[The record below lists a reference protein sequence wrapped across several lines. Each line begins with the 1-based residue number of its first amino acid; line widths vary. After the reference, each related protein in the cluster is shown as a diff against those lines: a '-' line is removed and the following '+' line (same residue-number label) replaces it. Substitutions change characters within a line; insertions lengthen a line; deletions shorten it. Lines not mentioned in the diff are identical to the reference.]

1 MDFQFNRNVS
11 YTPPAQREIMPFG
24 TLLGYAKEHWVPY
37 ACHMLC
43 ISMLA
48 KIAGPFYAYPVAVVS
63 TAIALLYFGMQGNY
77 PELRVRG
84 TTVVDWLLALGVGVI
99 GIVLWI
105 APYHYISE
113 IMFARIPILGNRNI
127 YLSFTYGA
135 DIAEDA
141 WRAVANGLVLLPT
154 ALPQSTY
161 NVPELSGLWKQVFLA
176 FRICGAVITVPFFEE
191 LFTRSLVIRF
201 VEDEYYKRVPIGWF
215 TRKSALIA
223 LGIFVF
229 SHPWWLVAI
238 IWGVLIMWLLYTTRN
253 LLVCVAAHAVSNF
266 LLALYIL
273 KTGNYYLW

>member
-1 MDFQFNRNVS
+1 VS

-63 TAIALLYFGMQGNY
+63 TAIALLYFGMQGKY

>member
-273 KTGNYYLW
+273 KTGHYYVW

>member
-1 MDFQFNRNVS
+1 MQLSFNKGLT

-37 ACHMLC
+37 ACHMVC
-43 ISMLA
+43 IGMLA
-48 KIAGPFYAYPVAVVS
+48 KVLGPFYAYPIAVIS
-63 TAIALLYFGMQGNY
+63 TAIALVYFYAKGKY
-77 PELRVRG
+77 PELSVRG
-84 TTVVDWLLALGVGVI
+84 TTAIDWLLAVLVGVV

-105 APYHYISE
+105 APYHYFRE
-113 IMFARIPILGNRNI
+113 IMFARIPVLGNTNI

-141 WRAVANGLVLLPT
+141 WRRVAGGLIMLPT
-154 ALPQSTY
+154 ALPTSTY
-161 NVPELSGLWKQVFLA
+161 NVPELSGLWKNVFIA
-176 FRICGAVITVPFFEE
+176 MRMCGAVITVPFFEE

-215 TRKSALIA
+215 TKRSALIA

-229 SHPWWLVAI
+229 SHPWWLVAV
-238 IWGVLIMWLLYTTRN
+238 IWGALIMWLLYTTRN
-253 LLVCVAAHAVSNF
+253 LLVCVTAHAVSNL

-273 KTGNYYLW
+273 QTGNYYLW

>member
-154 ALPQSTY
+154 ALPTSTY
-161 NVPELSGLWKQVFLA
+161 NVPELSGLWKQVFIA